1 MNEGEELFKDL
12 ETISKA
18 ASEMLVQLAKL
29 VKASDALNELETD
42 SRDKTMRSALRYVGS
57 IAKYAYEE
65 LEPFA
70 EALGKEMPE
79 RWKEAFETADKYFPS
94 EQPESEMEVSHD

>member
-1 MNEGEELFKDL
+1 MNEGEELFKEL
-12 ETISKA
+12 KTVSKA
-18 ASEMLVQLAKL
+18 TSEMLTQLADMI
-29 VKASDALNELETD
+29 KASSGALNKLETD
-42 SRDKTMRSALRYVGS
+42 LRDKTVRPALRYVGG

-79 RWKEAFETADKYFPS
+79 RWKEAFDLANKHFQET
-94 EQPESEMEVSHD
+94 EGGEV